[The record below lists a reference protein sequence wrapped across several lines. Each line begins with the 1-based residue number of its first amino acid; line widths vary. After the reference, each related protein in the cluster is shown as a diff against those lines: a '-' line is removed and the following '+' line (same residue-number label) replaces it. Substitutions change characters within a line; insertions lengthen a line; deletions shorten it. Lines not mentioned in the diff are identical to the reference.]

1 MRLQIPSMALIAI
14 LSRHVRTAS
23 AFTMRP
29 LTTVTTTV
37 TASTSARAQ
46 VTRRVRRS
54 RPQVS
59 SASLASLLESKKDAH
74 TTSSSSSSS
83 SSSSTTSLR
92 VASVEDVVN
101 GNGDAVDEDAVVF
114 PLLGKNVKDCPPR
127 MRFAPSPTG
136 R

>member
-83 SSSSTTSLR
+83 TTSLR